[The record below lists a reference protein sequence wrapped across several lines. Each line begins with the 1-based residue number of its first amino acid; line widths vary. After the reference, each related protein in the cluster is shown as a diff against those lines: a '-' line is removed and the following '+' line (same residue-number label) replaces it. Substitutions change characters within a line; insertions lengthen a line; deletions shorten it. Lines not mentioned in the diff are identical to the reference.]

1 MKYIIITTHGNILR
15 SYFSFI
21 SNKYSK
27 HFNNCCIIK
36 CFVKQDKIIFNM
48 IYEGFNYNIKSFS
61 IQEFNDLNY

>member
-1 MKYIIITTHGNILR
+1 MKYIIITSHGNILR

-36 CFVKQDKIIFNM
+36 CFVKQDKIIFYM
-48 IYEGFNYNIKSFS
+48 IYEGFNNNIDSFS
-61 IQEFNDLNY
+61 IKEFNDTNY